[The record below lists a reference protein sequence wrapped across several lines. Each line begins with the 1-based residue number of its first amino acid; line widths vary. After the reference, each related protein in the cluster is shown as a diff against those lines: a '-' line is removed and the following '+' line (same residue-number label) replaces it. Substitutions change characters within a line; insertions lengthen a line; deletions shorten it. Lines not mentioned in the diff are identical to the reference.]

1 MDDGG
6 KLDYNKNSKN
16 KGIVLNTHSFT
27 DEKVYLMVTQLNK
40 KFQLDC
46 EIRTNKGK
54 KIIVIKSSSYSKF
67 INLIDPFI
75 LFEMR
80 YKLP

>member
-16 KGIVLNTHSFT
+16 KGIVLNTQSFSDLEVENMANDLT
-27 DEKVYLMVTQLNK
+27 D
-40 KFQLDC
+40 KFNFIC
-46 EIRTNKGK
+46 ELRSNKGK
-54 KIIVIKSSSYSKF
+54 KVIVINSISYPLF
-67 INLIDPFI
+67 RDLIDPYI
-75 LFEMR
+75 VPEMK